1 MWEATW
7 TGMASCL
14 HCNMGSDLG
23 IHARQLLT
31 TMYDLLSIRDSGSQ
45 TEVIVLDFSKAFDK
59 VPHKRLL
66 NKLRLYGI
74 SGPILQWIDMFL
86 SGRSQNV
93 TVDSCFSS
101 KTAVTSWVPQGTVLG
116 PLLFLLFIND
126 LPTVLAPSTRCRLF
140 ADDCLVYRVINSID
154 NQLQL
159 HLMEKWSHQ

>member
-1 MWEATW
+1 M
-7 TGMASCL
+7 
-14 HCNMGSDLG
+14 
-23 IHARQLLT
+23 
-31 TMYDLLSIRDSGSQ
+31 
-45 TEVIVLDFSKAFDK
+45 IVLDFSKAFDK

-101 KTAVTSWVPQGTVLG
+101 KTVVTSWVPQGTVLG

-140 ADDCLVYRVINSID
+140 ADDCLVYRVINSMD

-159 HLMEKWSHQ
+159 HLIRLFHAPTGTTSSGCFMLHRTVHALWNLYGNPYRNRAEKEEETVTW